1 MDTKYYLS
9 GENEVCN
16 EATTKQSLLRRSF
29 RNKEMSSAS
38 SIYPSMSISIGEN
51 SVVSQFSAFSRLNEI
66 DRLVSDQGLITPKIQ
81 PNASRRKIRDK
92 SYYKGVLRLKSKEI
106 FDEIRKMQKEIT
118 LLSVEQQM
126 YIPYKKKAESKAT
139 DLQKLQKTLA
149 EYNLLDDML
158 QRDMQLDEAKKEL
171 QELITANK
179 MENAKLEKQFAV
191 AGQKERKIK
200 EIETNISQENDV
212 SEILTTTMNSEIC
225 EKLKKLRRMDYGL
238 QILREEQEEELV
250 KLKKERDKLENQCIQ
265 NEGLEIIKK
274 LWSSE
279 KKRNEFQLGNNFP
292 SSEEEYEYLQNYEI
306 ECNILFKGLIQ
317 EHQNVASKIQN
328 TVEELNKL
336 KNKSDNPHSDR
347 SVTFSKLKKQEKTI
361 DEFFSHC
368 SDEQHELLT
377 KQQEQE
383 NIIVQLLEKISNK
396 INSFDS
402 DLQEGENDSGIAEK
416 KMEYVRVFKEWEEC
430 NNTESNILKQLQDY
444 KIQIMNFENKIS
456 EVSNIEKAKENSKVK
471 KMKLL
476 KELNEVKEQKRVWK
490 HILSDLKNRNDSLQY
505 ALDHNETY
513 IMLSKLEKQWHL
525 LEKENFAMENFIAS
539 KDLRKEL
546 LLLKNN
552 VRQLR
557 LEINNML

>member
-16 EATTKQSLLRRSF
+16 EPTIKQSLLRRSF

-158 QRDMQLDEAKKEL
+158 HTDIQLDEAKKEL

-212 SEILTTTMNSEIC
+212 SEILMTTMNSEIC
-225 EKLKKLRRMDYGL
+225 EKIKKLRRMDYGL
-238 QILREEQEEELV
+238 QIVREEQEEELV
-250 KLKKERDKLENQCIQ
+250 KLKKEREKLENQCIQ

-430 NNTESNILKQLQDY
+430 NNTESNFLKQLQDY